1 MEHDMEH
8 DMEPPSHYSF
18 IAHYSINVSLLARI
32 KVPKGYL
39 LYMGPFDFR
48 SDTCKKG
55 LLSSEGKRCS
65 NESFQK
71 QIDSAPRPVALL
83 WPLHHAY

>member
-1 MEHDMEH
+1 MEH

-39 LYMGPFDFR
+39 YGTISGP
-48 SDTCKKG
+48 THA
-55 LLSSEGKRCS
+55 KR
-65 NESFQK
+65 
-71 QIDSAPRPVALL
+71 V
-83 WPLHHAY
+83 Y

>member
-39 LYMGPFDFR
+39 YGTIRFQVRHMQ
-48 SDTCKKG
+48 
-55 LLSSEGKRCS
+55 KR
-65 NESFQK
+65 FTK
-71 QIDSAPRPVALL
+71 L
-83 WPLHHAY
+83 

>member
-8 DMEPPSHYSF
+8 DMEHGMEPLSHYSF

-39 LYMGPFDFR
+39 YGTIRFQVRHMQ
-48 SDTCKKG
+48 KG
-55 LLSSEGKRCS
+55 FTKL
-65 NESFQK
+65 
-71 QIDSAPRPVALL
+71 
-83 WPLHHAY
+83 